1 MITSTLIRG
10 ASLAPRAW
18 KNGGGVTREITAGPA
33 DAALDAFAWRLSIA
47 NVDAP
52 GAFSTFAGIDRTLV
66 LLDGAGMRLNEA
78 GGRVHVLDAPLSM
91 ASFAGETRIHASL
104 DNGPTRD
111 FNVMVRRG
119 VAHSL
124 DVYRDDADLA
134 LSHALTFLFC
144 ARGALDVTID
154 ADTRLRLEPDDTLRL
169 DAART
174 RRCRVTCATRDTAW
188 LLIGIDWQP

>member
-91 ASFAGETRIHASL
+91 ASFAAKGS
-104 DNGPTRD
+104 
-111 FNVMVRRG
+111 
-119 VAHSL
+119 
-124 DVYRDDADLA
+124 
-134 LSHALTFLFC
+134 
-144 ARGALDVTID
+144 
-154 ADTRLRLEPDDTLRL
+154 
-169 DAART
+169 
-174 RRCRVTCATRDTAW
+174 RCRSTSRPAAGRR
-188 LLIGIDWQP
+188 